1 MSASA
6 IRVEGLAKVFGGL
19 TAVDN
24 VSLEVPPGERRVLI
38 GPNGA
43 GKTTLVNVVSGVH
56 RASEGRVRFDGEDV
70 TRLRP
75 FQAARRGIAR
85 TFQIVQPFPAMTVLE
100 NVTAAALF
108 AGGEGSIAQARSQA
122 REHLEFVGLA
132 AVAGRPAAQLTLAMR
147 KRLELAKSLAMQ
159 PKLLLL
165 DEVNAG
171 LNSVEMDAA
180 LALIRGIAARGIAIV
195 LLSHDLD
202 RLMSLFA
209 DDCVFDASGGA
220 DFCGTRFTGRAEV
233 RVDPQMTPW
242 ATGDT
247 WLRCRKGSRSP
258 RTWTRPPGS
267 SPVARPRSG
276 RPDRHRTSRRP
287 PR

>member
-1 MSASA
+1 MGAGLSALLELSGVS
-6 IRVEGLAKVFGGL
+6 RRFGGL
-19 TAVDN
+19 RALSDIDLAVERG
-24 VSLEVPPGERRVLI
+24 EVVGLI

-56 RASEGRVRFDGEDV
+56 RASAGRVRFDGEDV

-108 AGGEGSIAQARSQA
+108 AGGEGSIAEARSQA

-132 AVAGRPAAQLTLAMR
+132 AVADQPAAQLTLAMR
-147 KRLELAKSLAMQ
+147 KRLELAKSLAMR

-180 LALIRGIAARGIAIV
+180 LGLIRGIAARGVTIVIIEHLMKVVLSLCSRIVVLHHGELIAAGAPAEIV
-195 LLSHDLD
+195 QDERVVQAYLG
-202 RLMSLFA
+202 RRYA
-209 DDCVFDASGGA
+209 AAQAAGG
-220 DFCGTRFTGRAEV
+220 
-233 RVDPQMTPW
+233 
-242 ATGDT
+242 
-247 WLRCRKGSRSP
+247 
-258 RTWTRPPGS
+258 
-267 SPVARPRSG
+267 
-276 RPDRHRTSRRP
+276 
-287 PR
+287 